1 MSEDFLDKIFVPY
14 ERETRFGARNVSGT
28 GLGMP
33 IVKNLISQMNGEISV
48 ESTLGEGSVFTVTL
62 PFRGVNPG
70 GEPEDSGKEDGLEE
84 SAETVSA
91 AELQK
96 QTQESTEGFLKGKKI
111 LIAEDNEINME
122 IACELLSMYQAEVVK
137 AWNGQEAVELFK
149 DSQEFEFDVI
159 LMDMQMPVLD
169 GCEAA
174 RVIRRLRRK
183 DAASVP
189 IIAVTANAFA
199 EDLAATSAAGMN
211 AHISKPID
219 FKLLCRT
226 LAKLTEE
233 NS

>member
-1 MSEDFLDKIFVPY
+1 
-14 ERETRFGARNVSGT
+14 
-28 GLGMP
+28 
-33 IVKNLISQMNGEISV
+33 
-48 ESTLGEGSVFTVTL
+48 
-62 PFRGVNPG
+62 
-70 GEPEDSGKEDGLEE
+70 
-84 SAETVSA
+84 
-91 AELQK
+91 
-96 QTQESTEGFLKGKKI
+96 
-111 LIAEDNEINME
+111 ME

-219 FKLLCRT
+219 FQLLCRT